1 MHGGR
6 RRSMIRCTV
15 PPGVTQYTNF
25 SSTARDG
32 SGSMSESGIRQRLLG
47 LLIPLALAAASFGG
61 MILVHEFLAPAA
73 GDPDP
78 DALPAPAAGPAA
90 GAEPACDPLRPWA
103 PAWRLCTTLEGSPG
117 SPETPRETP

>member
-1 MHGGR
+1 M
-6 RRSMIRCTV
+6 
-15 PPGVTQYTNF
+15 TQYTNF

-32 SGSMSESGIRQRLLG
+32 SGSVSESGIRQRLLG
-47 LLIPLALAAASFGG
+47 LLIPLVLAAASFGG

-90 GAEPACDPLRPWA
+90 GAGAGSACDPLQTWA

-117 SPETPRETP
+117 SPDTPRETP

>member
-1 MHGGR
+1 
-6 RRSMIRCTV
+6 V
-15 PPGVTQYTNF
+15 
-25 SSTARDG
+25 
-32 SGSMSESGIRQRLLG
+32 SESGIRRRLLS
-47 LLIPLALAAASFGG
+47 LLIPLVLAAASFGG

-78 DALPAPAAGPAA
+78 DTLPAPAAGPAA
-90 GAEPACDPLRPWA
+90 GAGSACNPLQPWA